1 MKKIL
6 AFLCVFMT
14 VSRAAFAEE
23 EIAVFLNGN
32 KIEFDQPPI
41 IVNDRTLVPMRAVF
55 ESFGLMVQWFEDE
68 QRVTAFDENIKI
80 TFVIDKP
87 YIYINDDKTELDV
100 APTIVGDRTLV
111 PLRAIGESLDGEV
124 KWDGGTRTVTI
135 TASER
140 GSFNSDRELEQKV
153 LELTNNERIKHGLK
167 PLKWNEEL
175 AKLARAHSQDMVD
188 RNFFSHENPDGK
200 SPFDRMREA
209 GIGYHI
215 AAENI
220 AAGQASPE
228 KAVAEW
234 MNSEG
239 HRKNILKPEL
249 AELGVGIARGG
260 RYGIYWTQ
268 TFAKFK

>member
-6 AFLCVFMT
+6 AILCVFMT
-14 VSRAAFAEE
+14 VSHAAFAEE
-23 EIAVFLNGN
+23 EISVFLNGN
-32 KIEFDQPPI
+32 KIEFDQPPV

-80 TFVIDKP
+80 TFVVGKP

-100 APTIVGDRTLV
+100 APTIIGDRTLV

-124 KWDGGTRTVTI
+124 EWDGSTRTVTI
-135 TASER
+135 TAPER
-140 GSFNSDRELEQKV
+140 QLSDSMLEQQI
-153 LELTNNERIKHGLK
+153 LDLTNAERTKLGLK

-209 GIGYHI
+209 GIDYRI
-215 AAENI
+215 SAENI

-249 AELGVGIARGG
+249 EELGVGIARGG
-260 RYGIYWTQ
+260 KYGIYWTQ
-268 TFAKFK
+268 TFAKLK

>member
-1 MKKIL
+1 MKKII
-6 AFLCVFMT
+6 AVLCAFMT
-14 VSRAAFAEE
+14 VSYTAFAEE

-80 TFVIDKP
+80 TLVIDKP
-87 YIYINDDKTELDV
+87 YIYINDDKIDIDV
-100 APTIVGDRTLV
+100 APMIAGDRTLV

-124 KWDGGTRTVTI
+124 EWDSEAREVRI
-135 TASER
+135 TAPER
-140 GSFNSDRELEQKV
+140 QVSDYNLEQQV
-153 LELTNNERIKHGLK
+153 LVLTNAERRKYGLR

-175 AKLARAHSQDMVD
+175 AKLARAHSRDMVE

-209 GIGYHI
+209 GLTYYIS
-215 AAENI
+215 AENI

-228 KAVAEW
+228 KAVEEW

-239 HRKNILKPEL
+239 HRMNILKPDLE
-249 AELGVGIARGG
+249 ELGVGIARGG
-260 RYGIYWTQ
+260 KYGIYWTQ
-268 TFAKFK
+268 TFAKLK